1 MRVDRALALSDQ
13 LDGLSETPKLDC
25 ELLLCHLLN
34 KPRSYLYAWPDIELS
49 QSQQQNYTQLL
60 ERRVAGEPVAHLIGR
75 QGFWT
80 LELEVSPDTLI
91 PRPETELLV
100 EWALQQFS
108 DQPVRVADL
117 GTGTGAIALALA
129 SERPGWQITATELHP
144 GAVLLAQRNAERLG
158 IHNVQILAGSWCA
171 PLSGRYELILSN
183 PPYIDSEHICLTQGD
198 VRYEPRSA
206 LVAEQQGMADIID
219 IIHQAPNYLVKGG
232 WLVFEHGYDQ
242 GGAVRAQL
250 DTAGF
255 QQCFTQLDLNGH
267 ERITGGC
274 YASER

>member
-1 MRVDRALALSDQ
+1 MRVDQALALSAQ
-13 LDGLSETPKLDC
+13 LSGLSETPRLDC
-25 ELLLCHLLN
+25 ELLLCQLLN
-34 KPRSYLYAWPDIELS
+34 KPRSYLYAWSDAELS
-49 QSQQQNYTQLL
+49 QSQQQAYVQLL
-60 ERRVAGEPVAHLIGR
+60 ERRVAGEPVAHLTGR

-80 LELEVSPDTLI
+80 LDLEVSPDTLI

-129 SERPGWQITATELHP
+129 SERPAWQIAATELHP

-158 IHNVQILAGSWCA
+158 FNNVQILAGSWCS
-171 PLSGRYELILSN
+171 PLSGRYDLILSN
-183 PPYIDSEHICLTQGD
+183 PPYIDPEHACLTQGD

-219 IIHQAPNYLVKGG
+219 IIHQASTYLVKEG

-242 GGAVRAQL
+242 GDAVRRQL
-250 DTAGF
+250 SAAGF
-255 QQCFTQLDLNGH
+255 QQGFTQRDLNGH
-267 ERITGGC
+267 ERISGGC
-274 YASER
+274 YAPE

>member
-1 MRVDRALALSDQ
+1 MRVDQALALSDQ
-13 LDGLSETPKLDC
+13 LAGLSETPRLDC

-34 KPRSYLYAWPDIELS
+34 KPRSYLYAWPDAELS
-49 QSQQQNYTQLL
+49 QSQQQAYAQLL
-60 ERRVAGEPVAHLIGR
+60 ERRVAGEPVAHLTGR

-80 LELEVSPDTLI
+80 LDLEVSPDTLI

-108 DQPVRVADL
+108 DQSVRVADL

-129 SERPGWQITATELHP
+129 SERPDWQIDATELHP
-144 GAVLLAQRNAERLG
+144 GAVLLAQRNAQRLG
-158 IHNVQILAGSWCA
+158 LNKVQILAGSWCS
-171 PLSGRYELILSN
+171 PLSGRYALILSN
-183 PPYIDSEHICLTQGD
+183 PPYIDPEHACLTQGD

-219 IIHQAPNYLVKGG
+219 IIGQVPNYLANGG

-242 GGAVRAQL
+242 GGAVRDQL
-250 DTAGF
+250 RAAGF
-255 QQCFTQLDLNGH
+255 QLVFTQCDLNGH

-274 YASER
+274 YAPE